1 MLSRV
6 PFAVD
11 DEMQAYSLADQ
22 MKEKGVLVDTRGDYI
37 DVLLHEDQ
45 CYVVVYTG
53 NISGLV
59 FDLEVEGF
67 L

>member
-11 DEMQAYSLADQ
+11 DTDAAFLLTRE
-22 MKEKGVLVDTRGDYI
+22 MKEKGVLVSTRGDYI
-37 DVLLHEDQ
+37 QVEPHDDQ
-45 CYVVVYTG
+45 LYVVIYTG